1 VGFLHRRRWL
11 TPYLLLAPGLV
22 WLAIFF
28 VVPLGFLAYQSLEE
42 GDAFGFGYR
51 FAWAWHNFSDAIS
64 TYHPQL
70 VRSFEYAGIAT
81 AVALLLSYP
90 LAYWI
95 AFRGGRWKNLLL
107 LFIIAP
113 FFVTYLIRTLAW
125 ETILSDDGVVV
136 SVIRHLHLLG
146 VLGDGGHV
154 LASPTAVVA
163 GITYNFLPFMALPL
177 YVSLEQVDPRLIGGP
192 LREQAARVPA
202 GDAAAL
208 PARRDRG
215 HAPDLHPRGRR
226 LHQRPAPG
234 DAAPVHDRQRHPVAV
249 PRDHRLPDGGV
260 ALVHPDGADPGRHRR
275 LRPCPRDGEAD
286 RMSVAAERLPAKPG
300 PGVLARVW
308 RVARRQILTVYA
320 LLAFAYLL
328 VPIAIVVL
336 FSFNDPA
343 GRFNYTWQG
352 FTLDNW
358 RNWDAVPGM
367 RSAIELSLE
376 IAAVSSICATLLGT
390 LIALALVRY
399 GFRGRA
405 ATNLLVFLPMSSPE
419 IVLGAS
425 LLTLFLTMSGIFTLG
440 FWTIFIAHVM
450 FCISYVVV
458 TVKARLIGFDRHL
471 EEAAMDLGANELVT
485 FARVTLPL
493 IAPAILAGTLLSF
506 ALSIDDFVITN
517 FVAGSDV
524 TFPLFVWGAA
534 RVGAPPQVNV
544 IGTAIFAVAVLAM
557 LANVLVQM
565 RRSKGAR

>member
-1 VGFLHRRRWL
+1 
-11 TPYLLLAPGLV
+11 
-22 WLAIFF
+22 
-28 VVPLGFLAYQSLEE
+28 
-42 GDAFGFGYR
+42 
-51 FAWAWHNFSDAIS
+51 
-64 TYHPQL
+64 
-70 VRSFEYAGIAT
+70 
-81 AVALLLSYP
+81 
-90 LAYWI
+90 
-95 AFRGGRWKNLLL
+95 
-107 LFIIAP
+107 
-113 FFVTYLIRTLAW
+113 
-125 ETILSDDGVVV
+125 
-136 SVIRHLHLLG
+136 
-146 VLGDGGHV
+146 
-154 LASPTAVVA
+154 
-163 GITYNFLPFMALPL
+163 
-177 YVSLEQVDPRLIGGP
+177 
-192 LREQAARVPA
+192 
-202 GDAAAL
+202 
-208 PARRDRG
+208 
-215 HAPDLHPRGRR
+215 
-226 LHQRPAPG
+226 
-234 DAAPVHDRQRHPVAV
+234 
-249 PRDHRLPDGGV
+249 
-260 ALVHPDGADPGRHRR
+260 
-275 LRPCPRDGEAD
+275 
-286 RMSVAAERLPAKPG
+286 MSVAAERLPAKPG